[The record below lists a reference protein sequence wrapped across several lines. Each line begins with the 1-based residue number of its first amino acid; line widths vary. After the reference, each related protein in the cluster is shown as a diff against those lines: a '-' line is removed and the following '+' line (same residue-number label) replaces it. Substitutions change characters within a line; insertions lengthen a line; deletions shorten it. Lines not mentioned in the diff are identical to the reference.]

1 MLIKE
6 VEKKYKFTV
15 EDVLRTL
22 DGLSPIPKDYIEVK
36 KLDAEKTEKLTREQT
51 TESSR

>member
-15 EDVLRTL
+15 QDVLKTL
-22 DGLSPIPKDYIEVK
+22 DSLNPIPEDYIEVK
-36 KLDAEKTEKLTREQT
+36 KLDGKKTKKPSNEQT
-51 TESSR
+51 TESS